1 MGGCEESHKLQM
13 KSKENKNPV
22 KSLLQVETEVAQDK
36 LKMVILQRIFKQEKY
51 LKYFLFQ
58 KKT

>member
-1 MGGCEESHKLQM
+1 M